1 MNKGNRDIFVIKL
14 NSNGEILWKKTLG
27 GSGYESG
34 LYLTTTSDGSILII
48 SGTSSNDGDFKGMN
62 KGIWDIFVIKLSST
76 GEVLW
81 KKTFGGSREDL
92 GLSLTTTSDD
102 GMVLTGHTQSNDGD
116 FEGMGKGNWDIFV
129 IKLSSNGE
137 ILWKKTLGGSGY
149 EEGLSLTTTS
159 DDGMVLAG
167 HTQSNDGAFE
177 GMGKGDWD
185 IFVVKLNSNGE
196 VLWKKTFG
204 GVREDLGL
212 SLTTTSDGRMVLAG
226 YTQSNDGDFEGMGK
240 GNWDIFVTKLNSNG
254 EVLWKK
260 TFGGVREDLGLSLT
274 TTSDG
279 GMVLTGYTQSNDGD
293 FEGMGKGDWDIFVV
307 KLNSNGEVIWKKT
320 FGGIGFES
328 GRSITTTSDDGILI
342 TGGTSSNDGD
352 FNRMNKGGYDIFIMK
367 LDTDGY
373 YTPSTSIDEQT
384 STSTPLL
391 VTPNPLSTSS
401 TITYTLDTSSLVRIE
416 LMNTLGQVVDV
427 VFAGYRESGTHG
439 LPLNVSSLT
448 SGMYSVR
455 MTSDFGVHTTQVCVV
470 R

>member
-1 MNKGNRDIFVIKL
+1 MKYLVVLVVVIWSTGVL
-14 NSNGEILWKKTLG
+14 LSQETLVKTFG
-27 GSGYESG
+27 GSLDDRGYSI
-34 LYLTTTSDGSILII
+34 TATSDEGYVLT
-48 SGTSSNDGDFKGMN
+48 GYTGSNDGDFKGTN
-62 KGIWDIFVIKLSST
+62 RSGSDIFVIKLDSRGDVQWS
-76 GEVLW
+76 
-81 KKTFGGSREDL
+81 KTFGGSSYDVGRSITISPDE
-92 GLSLTTTSDD
+92 GC
-102 GMVLTGHTQSNDGD
+102 VLTGET
-116 FEGMGKGNWDIFV
+116 M
-129 IKLSSNGE
+129 SS
-137 ILWKKTLGGSGY
+137 
-149 EEGLSLTTTS
+149 
-159 DDGMVLAG
+159 
-167 HTQSNDGAFE
+167 
-177 GMGKGDWD
+177 
-185 IFVVKLNSNGE
+185 
-196 VLWKKTFG
+196 
-204 GVREDLGL
+204 
-212 SLTTTSDGRMVLAG
+212 
-226 YTQSNDGDFEGMGK
+226 
-240 GNWDIFVTKLNSNG
+240 
-254 EVLWKK
+254 
-260 TFGGVREDLGLSLT
+260 
-274 TTSDG
+274 
-279 GMVLTGYTQSNDGD
+279 DGD

>member
-1 MNKGNRDIFVIKL
+1 L

-76 GEVLW
+76 GEVQW

-185 IFVVKLNSNGE
+185 IFVV
-196 VLWKKTFG
+196 
-204 GVREDLGL
+204 
-212 SLTTTSDGRMVLAG
+212 
-226 YTQSNDGDFEGMGK
+226 
-240 GNWDIFVTKLNSNG
+240 KLNSNG

>member
-1 MNKGNRDIFVIKL
+1 
-14 NSNGEILWKKTLG
+14 
-27 GSGYESG
+27 
-34 LYLTTTSDGSILII
+34 
-48 SGTSSNDGDFKGMN
+48 
-62 KGIWDIFVIKLSST
+62 
-76 GEVLW
+76 
-81 KKTFGGSREDL
+81 
-92 GLSLTTTSDD
+92 
-102 GMVLTGHTQSNDGD
+102 
-116 FEGMGKGNWDIFV
+116 
-129 IKLSSNGE
+129 
-137 ILWKKTLGGSGY
+137 
-149 EEGLSLTTTS
+149 
-159 DDGMVLAG
+159 
-167 HTQSNDGAFE
+167 
-177 GMGKGDWD
+177 
-185 IFVVKLNSNGE
+185 
-196 VLWKKTFG
+196 
-204 GVREDLGL
+204 
-212 SLTTTSDGRMVLAG
+212 MVLAG

-274 TTSDG
+274 TKSDG